1 MKTAVA
7 EAAIKEV
14 KDGMILGLGS
24 GSTAALMI
32 KSLSEHIKSGNLR
45 NIIGVPTS
53 FQSEVLALELGID
66 LIDLT
71 SVSKIDLAIDGADEV
86 DPSHQLIKGGGAC
99 HVREKLVATKADE
112 LLIVVDETKLVDK
125 LNKVF
130 PLPVEVIPSAWK
142 QVQMTI
148 TEMNAESNLRMAA
161 KKAGPVVTD
170 EGNLILD
177 VLFKDGINDPY
188 KVESEINNIPG
199 VLENG
204 LFVDLT
210 QKVLVGKIENN
221 IPKVFTMKKNLIFK
235 SNFY

>member
-7 EAAIKEV
+7 EAAIADV

-32 KSLSEHIKSGNLR
+32 KSLSENIRSGKLKNIK
-45 NIIGVPTS
+45 GVPTS

-66 LIDLT
+66 LLDLT
-71 SVSKIDLAIDGADEV
+71 SVAKIDLAIDGADEV
-86 DPSHQLIKGGGAC
+86 DPSYQLIKGGGAC
-99 HVREKLVATKADE
+99 HVREKLVATKADK

-142 QVQMTI
+142 QVQEIINKMD
-148 TEMNAESNLRMAA
+148 AESSLRMAS

-177 VLFKDGINDPY
+177 VLFKGGINDPY
-188 KVESEINNIPG
+188 KVENEINNIPG

-210 QKVLVGKIENN
+210 QKVLVGRIENN
-221 IPKVFTMKKNLIFK
+221 IPKVFAMKKN
-235 SNFY
+235 